1 MVNANLLMNFTFI
14 SFALMPMTLNAD
26 TEKKEVEATA
36 KNVPDKQTNKN
47 TKKYTY
53 EPPLRGA
60 PAVRIGGGSRGIGGS
75 TVELVVIAP
84 DHTGLT
90 TKEQPKLYW
99 YVSKNAS
106 SKLEV
111 TLTSGQNS
119 DPIFEEAITTS
130 SHAGIQSIDLENTKV
145 KLKPNLEYR
154 WFVSIV
160 PDANQRSNDVIA
172 SGTIKRIIPDEEL
185 NATLIEA
192 NQLNRANIYTQN
204 SIWYDAI
211 DELMQLDKLYPNNPE
226 FLELRVMLLEQA
238 GLKTVAKYI
247 QNK

>member
-1 MVNANLLMNFTFI
+1 MIKANLHSCLTFLSI
-14 SFALMPMTLNAD
+14 LILPLTLNAD
-26 TEKKEVEATA
+26 MKKEQVQLTA
-36 KNVPDKQTNKN
+36 INKLDGV

-53 EPPLRGA
+53 QPPRRGA

-99 YVSKNAS
+99 YVSKNVT

-111 TLTSGQNS
+111 TLINGQDS
-119 DPIFEEAITTS
+119 SPVFEEAITRS
-130 SHAGIQSIDLENTKV
+130 KHAGIQSIDFAKTEV

-160 PDANQRSNDVIA
+160 PDTSQRSNDVVA
-172 SGTIKRIIPDEEL
+172 SGIIKRIIPDSEL
-185 NATLIEA
+185 SASLVSA
-192 NQLNRANIYTQN
+192 NQSNRANIYTQN

-211 DELMQLDKLYPNNPE
+211 DELMKSDKLSQNNTV
-226 FLELRVMLLEQA
+226 FLERQVTLLEQA
-238 GLKTVAKYI
+238 GLKTVVKYI
-247 QNK
+247 QKK